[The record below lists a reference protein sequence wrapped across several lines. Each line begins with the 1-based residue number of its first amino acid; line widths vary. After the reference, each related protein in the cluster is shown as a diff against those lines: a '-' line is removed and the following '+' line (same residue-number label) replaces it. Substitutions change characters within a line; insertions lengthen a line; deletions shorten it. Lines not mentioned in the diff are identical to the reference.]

1 MKAGVINKKRTI
13 LYVNIVRFSIFALNT
28 CNMIT
33 PSKLR
38 ENLYNLLDQVIK
50 TGKPIEI
57 KRKNKILKIIVEPTK
72 SKLDNLK
79 KRDVLN
85 CEPDEIITNPWEK
98 EWKA

>member
-1 MKAGVINKKRTI
+1 
-13 LYVNIVRFSIFALNT
+13 
-28 CNMIT
+28 MIT

-38 ENLYNLLDQVIK
+38 QDLYKLLDQVIL

-57 KRKNKILKIIVEPTK
+57 KRKNRVLKISDEQPK

-79 KRDVLN
+79 KRQVLN
-85 CEPDEIITNPWEK
+85 CAPDEIINNNWEK